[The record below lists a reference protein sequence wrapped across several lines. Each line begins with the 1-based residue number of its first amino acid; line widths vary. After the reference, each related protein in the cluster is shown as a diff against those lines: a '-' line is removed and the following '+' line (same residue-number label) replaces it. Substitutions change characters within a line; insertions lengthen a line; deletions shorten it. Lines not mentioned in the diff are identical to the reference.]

1 MKRLISL
8 LALLTLVL
16 SGCATIPRSGMI
28 GYGTDIGSGLTGDNL
43 YYSPTGPDDGEPQG
57 TILPG
62 FLNAGNGPQND
73 YAVARMFLTKQLA
86 VAWQPSKEVLIQVG
100 EPEFNYQDDGVVY
113 ATIRTIA
120 RVDEDGRYFDLPA
133 GSTRTLKYRIKSV
146 AGQWRISEAP
156 NLTVLIS
163 PNFKVLFRAYSL
175 YFFDNARKYLVPEMR
190 WFPSRVSTGTRMMN
204 ALLKGP
210 SDWLAPSVSA
220 IIPAGTKLNIN
231 SVITTDG
238 VAKVDLTAAALKLSK
253 AKRALMKA
261 QISATLVQLPDVERV
276 EISIQQSPMDIAN
289 GPTGEVE
296 VANTTPVALTD
307 SGLYHFGVT
316 GMELIYGTA
325 NKVAATGARDFAFDT
340 KEQNLVLTG
349 LSGSYRYSMTTFG
362 SRPIAID
369 NRENQLSP
377 AIDNFGWAWT
387 LTGEASSELRAFKD
401 TSKVVSNTWFGDATP
416 VDFALSEEGSRL
428 ASVYYANDTYS
439 TYVQA
444 VHRDNTGRPLYLGAP
459 RRVDSA
465 SGAIDVSWANSNAL
479 LTLVPAAG
487 DSVVPWLSEIGGQ
500 SKNITVVQGAYAAIS
515 NRVGQIYV
523 LKQNREV
530 VTLREVTW
538 SFLSR
543 GVSAIHISGR

>member
-1 MKRLISL
+1 MKRLVALLSF
-8 LALLTLVL
+8 LALTL
-16 SGCATIPRSGMI
+16 SGCATIPHAGVI
-28 GYGTDIGSGLTGDNL
+28 GYGADIGSGLTGDNL

-73 YAVARMFLTKQLA
+73 YAVARLFLTKPLA
-86 VAWQPSKEVLIQVG
+86 VSWQPNKEVLIQVG

-113 ATIRTIA
+113 ATIHTIA

-156 NLTVLIS
+156 DLTVLIS

-220 IIPAGTKLNIN
+220 IIPNGTKLNIN

-276 EISIQQSPMDIAN
+276 EISIQQSPMDIAS
-289 GPTGEVE
+289 TVDGEVD
-296 VANTTPVALTD
+296 VANNTPVALTD
-307 SGLYHFGVT
+307 SGLYHFGVS

-325 NKVAATGARDFAFDT
+325 NKVAAIGAREFAFDT
-340 KEQNLVLTG
+340 NEKNLVLTG
-349 LSGSYRYSMTTFG
+349 PTGSYRYSMSTFG
-362 SRPIAID
+362 SRGERID
-369 NRENQLSP
+369 DRENQLAP
-377 AIDNFGWAWT
+377 AIDSFGWSWT
-387 LTGEASSELRAFKD
+387 QTGEAQSELRVYSTGSRAI
-401 TSKVVSNTWFGDATP
+401 SNNWFGDAVP
-416 VDFALSEEGSRL
+416 VDFAISAEGSRF
-428 ASVYYANDTYS
+428 ASIYYANDQYT

-444 VHRDNTGRPLYLGAP
+444 IHRDNTGRPLYLGAP
-459 RRVDSA
+459 KRVDSA
-465 SGAIDVSWANSNAL
+465 AGAVDVSWANANAL
-479 LTLVPAAG
+479 LVLQPSGGEA
-487 DSVVPWLSEIGGQ
+487 VVPWLCEIGGQ
-500 SKNITVVQGAYAAIS
+500 SKNLTVVTGGYAAIS

-523 LKQNREV
+523 LKQSREV

-538 SFLSR
+538 TFLAR

>member
-1 MKRLISL
+1 MKRLVAL
-8 LALLTLVL
+8 LALLTLAL
-16 SGCATIPRSGMI
+16 SGCATIPRNSAI
-28 GYGTDIGSGLTGDNL
+28 GLGTDLGSGLTGDNL

-73 YAVARMFLTKQLA
+73 YAVARLFLTKPLA
-86 VAWQPSKEVLIQVG
+86 VAWQPNKEVLIQVG
-100 EPEFNYQDDGVVY
+100 EPEFNYQPDGLVY
-113 ATIRTIA
+113 ATIHTSG

-146 AGQWRISEAP
+146 DGQWRISEAP
-156 NLTVLIS
+156 DLTVLII

-276 EISIQQSPMDIAN
+276 EISIQQSPMDIASSVD
-289 GPTGEVE
+289 GEVD
-296 VANTTPVALTD
+296 VANSTPVALTD
-307 SGLYHFGVT
+307 TGLYHFGVS

-325 NKVAATGARDFAFDT
+325 NKVSATGARDFAFDT
-340 KEQNLVLTG
+340 NEQTLVLTG
-349 LSGSYRYSMTTFG
+349 ESGSYRYSMTTFG
-362 SRPIAID
+362 SKGVLID
-369 NRENQLSP
+369 DRENQLSP
-377 AIDNFGWAWT
+377 AIDSFGWAWT
-387 LTGEASSELRAFKD
+387 LTGDTGSELRTFKD
-401 TSKVVSNTWFGDATP
+401 SSRVVSNNWFGDAVP
-416 VDFALSEEGSRL
+416 VDFALSAEGSRF
-428 ASVYYANDTYS
+428 ASIYFANDIYT

-444 VHRDNTGRPLYLGAP
+444 VHRDNSGRPLYLGAP
-459 RRVDSA
+459 KRLDA
-465 SGAIDVSWANSNAL
+465 AAGALDVSWASANAL
-479 LTLVPAAG
+479 LALAPSAG
-487 DSVVPWLSEIGGQ
+487 GVVPWLCEIGGQ
-500 SKNITVVQGAYAAIS
+500 SKAVPSVAGGYSAIS

-538 SFLSR
+538 SFLTR
-543 GVSAIHISGR
+543 DVSAIHISGR

>member
-8 LALLTLVL
+8 LVLLTLAL
-16 SGCATIPRSGMI
+16 SGCATIPRSGVI
-28 GYGTDIGSGLTGDNL
+28 GYGSDIGSGLTGDNL
-43 YYSPTGPDDGEPQG
+43 YYSPTGPGDGEPQG

-73 YAVARMFLTKQLA
+73 YAVARMFLTKKLA
-86 VAWQPSKEVLIQVG
+86 VAWQPNKEVLIQVG
-100 EPEFNYQDDGVVY
+100 EPEFNYQDDGLVY
-113 ATIRTIA
+113 VTIHTVA

-133 GSTRTLKYRIKSV
+133 GSTRTLEYRIKSV
-146 AGQWRISEAP
+146 AGEWRISEAP

-238 VAKVDLTAAALKLSK
+238 VAKVDLTAAALKLSR

-276 EISIQQSPMDIAN
+276 EISIQQSPMDIASSYS
-289 GPTGEVE
+289 GEVE

-307 SGLYHFGVT
+307 SGLYHFGVS
-316 GMELIYGTA
+316 GMELIYGTP
-325 NKVAATGARDFAFDT
+325 NKVAAVGARDFAFDT
-340 KEQNLVLTG
+340 KEQTLILTG
-349 LSGSYRYSMTTFG
+349 PTGSYSYSMTAFG
-362 SRPIAID
+362 SRGVAID
-369 NRENQLSP
+369 TRENQLSP
-377 AIDNFGWAWT
+377 AIDNFGWVWT
-387 LTGEASSELRAFKD
+387 LTGEANSEFRAFKEA
-401 TSKVVSNTWFGDATP
+401 SRVVSNGWFGDATP

-428 ASVYYANDTYS
+428 ASIYFVNDTYR

-465 SGAIDVSWANSNAL
+465 SGATDVSWANSNAL
-479 LTLVPAAG
+479 LSLIPGAG
-487 DSVVPWLSEIGGQ
+487 ESVVPWLSEIGGQ
-500 SKNITVVQGAYAAIS
+500 SRNLTVVSGAYAAIA

-523 LKQNREV
+523 LKQSREV

-538 SFLSR
+538 SFLAR
-543 GVSAIHISGR
+543 NVSAIHISGR